1 MTPRERFTTAL
12 ALGIPDKVPIV
23 DYIDEKV
30 ILGMANLLGLN
41 AAEQATATRKGEES
55 KSYLDTYSNVI
66 EALDHDATWLSY
78 STGLTR
84 VRDDWGVDKYDRGF
98 LLSEHGIPAIM
109 EGGVKSL
116 KDLETY
122 RMADRVSW
130 EDFERAAYVIEKV
143 GNDRSHIMSMNGPF
157 QEGWL
162 VRGGMDK
169 LMTDYMTNPE
179 LAHAVS
185 REVVEFN
192 KRIID
197 YAQEIGVDVV
207 SFDGDMAGNV
217 TTLMSLEH
225 FHEFILPYKQEMC
238 NYVHEKGMQVF
249 KHCDGVV
256 WPILDVFVE
265 SGFDG
270 FHPVQPQCMD
280 IGATKQYLKGKM
292 CVFGNIDCLD
302 LLVFGTPD
310 EVEEAVYNT
319 IQIAAPEGG
328 YVLCSSNSLH
338 PGCTPENSLR
348 MFEAARKYG
357 NYANIPDKMS
367 PQPDPPKVPGQ
378 GEQRRVNRRRK
389 KKSLAVAV

>member
-1 MTPRERFTTAL
+1 MKSIERFTTAL
-12 ALGIPDKVPIV
+12 NLGVPDRVPML

-30 ILGMANLLGLN
+30 IIGMAKILGIDSTDS
-41 AAEQATATRKGEES
+41 ATATRKGDES
-55 KSYLDTYSNVI
+55 FEYLDTYCRVI
-66 EALDHDATWLSY
+66 EAQDHDATWLGY
-78 STGLTR
+78 STGLKR
-84 VRDDWGVDKYDRGF
+84 VRDDWGVDKYGRGF
-98 LLSEHGIPAIM
+98 MLSENGIPAVM
-109 EGGVKSL
+109 QGGITCMDDL
-116 KDLETY
+116 KGY
-122 RMADRVSW
+122 NMADRVSW
-130 EDFERAAYVIEKV
+130 EDFERTAYVIDKIGHDKAHV
-143 GNDRSHIMSMNGPF
+143 LSMNGPF
-157 QEGWL
+157 QEAWL

-169 LMTDYMTNPE
+169 LMMDYNTNPE

-192 KRIID
+192 KRVID
-197 YAQEIGVDVV
+197 FCAEIGMTVV
-207 SFDGDMAGNV
+207 SFDGDMAGNT
-217 TTLMSLEH
+217 TTLMSLDH

-280 IGATKQYLKGKM
+280 IGATKQHLKGKM
-292 CVFGNIDCLD
+292 AVVGNIDCLD

-310 EVEEAVYNT
+310 EVEQSVYET

-328 YVLCSSNSLH
+328 YILSSSNSLH
-338 PGCTPENSLR
+338 PGCKPENAIR

-357 NYANIPDKMS
+357 HYDDIPDKMA
-367 PQPDPPKVPGQ
+367 PQDPPPQIIGQ
-378 GEQRRVNRRRK
+378 DKKPRKSRHRRRTK
-389 KKSLAVAV
+389 V